1 MRLMSRVHR
10 QFAVL
15 LAPGAV
21 AFLLAV
27 LSVADMFFPRPYD
40 GVILEADVPGSTVVR
55 KVVPGSGA
63 HRAGIRQGDVIVG
76 IDRAIL
82 SSAGHAQEL
91 LNRHSIGESVPY
103 MFRSGGSI
111 KERAVEL
118 GRRRIGDTS
127 TSSP

>member
-1 MRLMSRVHR
+1 MYVMSRVHR

-15 LAPGAV
+15 LAPGV
-21 AFLLAV
+21 LAFLLAA
-27 LSVADMFFPRPYD
+27 LSVADMFSQRPYD

-63 HRAGIRQGDVIVG
+63 HRAGVRQGDVIVG
-76 IDRAIL
+76 IDRTIL
-82 SSAGHAQEL
+82 SSAGHAQQL

-111 KERAVEL
+111 KERDIEL
-118 GRRRIGDTS
+118 GRS
-127 TSSP
+127 FNCSLLP